1 MSEVRSRNSTSTG
14 DINILLLG
22 QTGVGKTTFI
32 NAFANYLVYNSFDE
46 AINGK
51 LQEVIPAWFTILD
64 KNTFEEKT
72 IIIGTPNESEKK
84 GHVGQSCTR
93 ECRSFVF
100 QINNRKLRLID
111 APGIGDTEGVLQD
124 EKNFEDIL
132 AYISQFDYLNG
143 ICILLKPN
151 EERLHIL
158 FRFCIKEL
166 LRHLHIHAKEN
177 IMFIF
182 TNARSTSFQP
192 GPSAPLL
199 RQLLQNVKS
208 QSNTEIPFSKE
219 NSFLFDNEAFRFL
232 ALCKNGIEFSLEEK
246 KDYSRSWDYSIREF
260 SRLISR
266 IIKCDKHATRDTLS
280 LNEAQQLIRKLSR
293 PVGEITTLIQE
304 NLQLAEQHKKNI
316 ISNRTPTPQIL
327 QQKDA
332 EIIPLGYPR
341 TVCTNN
347 KCTKVITINGIETV
361 DYASH
366 CHPHCY
372 LIGVELEII
381 GHEKLK
387 DCISMNKLF
396 DTCNKCGCMRKEHMH
411 ITYEVRKFI
420 TNIEMNSKNKIQSPI
435 DGIEQRIKDLKT
447 EQEAIIKVCTQL
459 TQFLRANA
467 LNPINDDILEYIEHF
482 IREEKTKKSAG
493 VQNDDVIAGLE
504 KLLVDYKH
512 EIDILQQ
519 AMKMTS
525 TTISNNLSDST
536 DIIKPEQI
544 FLLVG
549 SLYRLPINGDKI
561 REQVEGLKCMQSKFT
576 QNREYVVNLPV
587 EADSSSVMAD
597 LKNIL

>member
-1 MSEVRSRNSTSTG
+1 MSQGRQRNVIATG

-32 NAFANYLVYNSFDE
+32 NAFANYLVYNSLDD
-46 AINGK
+46 AIHGK
-51 LQEVIPAWFTILD
+51 LQEVIPAWFTFLD

-72 IIIGTPNESEKK
+72 ITIGTPNQSEQK

-93 ECRSFVF
+93 ECQSFVF
-100 QINNRKLRLID
+100 RINNRKLRLID

-166 LRHLHIHAKEN
+166 LRHLHVHAKEN
-177 IMFIF
+177 IMFVF
-182 TNARSTSFQP
+182 TNARATSFQP

-199 RQLLQNVKS
+199 RGLLKS
-208 QSNTEIPFSKE
+208 LKDQSNTEVPFSKE

-232 ALCKNGIEFSLEEK
+232 ALCKNGIQFDPEEK
-246 KDYSRSWDYSIREF
+246 KDYSRSWNYTIIEF

-293 PVGEITTLIQE
+293 PIGEISTLIQE

-316 ISNRTPTPQIL
+316 MSNRSPTPQIL
-327 QQKDA
+327 LQKDA

-341 TVCTNN
+341 TVCTNK
-347 KCTKVITINGIETV
+347 KCTKVITINGIEKV
-361 DYASH
+361 DYTSH

-372 LIGVELEII
+372 LNGVEQEII

-387 DCISMNKLF
+387 DCASMNKSL
-396 DTCNKCGCMRKEHMH
+396 DACQRCGCIRKEHMH

-420 TNIEMNSKNKIQSPI
+420 TNIEMNSQNKIQSPL

-459 TQFLRANA
+459 TQFLRVNA
-467 LNPINDDILEYIEHF
+467 LNPVNDDILEYIEHF
-482 IREEKTKKSAG
+482 IREEKLKKSAG
-493 VQNDDVIAGLE
+493 VQNSSVIAGLE
-504 KLLVDYKH
+504 KLLVDYKC
-512 EIDILQQ
+512 EMDILQQ
-519 AMKMTS
+519 GMKIS
-525 TTISNNLSDST
+525 ATTLSNNSSDAT
-536 DIIKPEQI
+536 KVIEPEEI

-549 SLYRLPINGDKI
+549 TLYRLPINGTKI
-561 REQVEGLKCMQSKFT
+561 REQVEGLKLIQSKFSR
-576 QNREYVVNLPV
+576 NREHVVNLP
-587 EADSSSVMAD
+587 EQANSSSVMED
-597 LKNIL
+597 LKKIL